1 MDHRDIDGGPGYD
14 ADLESRL
21 YAEIHYSNDTYPDQL
36 PSGVLPRNNNHSRHG
51 YSSNNSTPNIMNQY
65 PSTSPRYRSH
75 SNAHPKPHQNS
86 WELDPRA
93 NCEPYN
99 SAMYSRNHQGPG
111 ISSNYNYSSHQ
122 QSSSNYSRNNE
133 MYSRKSRPL
142 MDNYAYSYPSLPQQY
157 DYMND
162 SMSFTQ
168 LANNYNHSPTQ
179 NRPPSRSSVPSP
191 APHRRNNNIDI
202 RNRKHLHHNSSRR
215 AQTQKTVA
223 HKKNSSPAKKKAGRN
238 KEKVVKSHR
247 NTNSHRENVT
257 TATISKNVSENSVE
271 DTQPI
276 STNETTSKYDVAAKS
291 NQPQE
296 INPSEP
302 CNSVDIPSDSD
313 ESIFEVP
320 VPPKPQP
327 LLIDLKDSDET
338 SNSDD
343 DDEEQSSVVMSEKS
357 QCLQQQQ
364 EQPLSS
370 SLPLLI
376 NDKNTNSSETIIPT
390 VISSSESTRELP
402 NANMNPPTININSEE
417 ISNDIDTISN
427 NIIINCTQVATG
439 VTTLA
444 DIRRIRESANAPPTI
459 DGLSDD
465 SMTESEAMKWGQI
478 EGQMGGNNGDKST
491 NNEWNR
497 LPRNSDNSID
507 KTAEKTTDNQ
517 SRLKY
522 IETAAKIID
531 ETLSS
536 FLNIPSIYVKRKRS
550 QQSESESEINN
561 ELNNSAK
568 NVDENKAKKPA
579 NEKSFEE
586 SLHEPRPKKLEQ
598 FYNEPRPG
606 IMMLDVHKI
615 QSRMPSDPNRWPI
628 LDADKG
634 YTVNVRNRKKKCS
647 LCHREGHLRDK
658 CPNHR
663 EVPTCHM
670 CGEVGHFEPR
680 CPHSMCLT
688 CGTKFSSYR
697 KTCENC
703 RNTKCNMCKS
713 IGHTSDT
720 CPDLWRRYHQ
730 TTPPN
735 ASVKS
740 SRETGTSKLSSSKSR
755 HIHNDDCKISEKQS
769 NNEIMPSVNQSESSN
784 LKLSVDDKSLVGIEI
799 KNESLPSS
807 SSSTEVL
814 NGHIFFHWKSSNLW
828 PDNLI
833 QNYTRLNDIEGSII
847 DGLISGT
854 IFPAFIT
861 ELDDICPFELI
872 MGYHNGFAQM
882 FLQTY
887 SEEVLELLK
896 KLIIM
901 WLIRNDDEKWLMIG
915 SMTLPINRR
924 KLLHTIKE
932 RQVLARSTWSTADQE
947 NMCNLLKQIDSR
959 KKIIEDIYKSYPI
972 VRPPDVQLS
981 LEKVETTTND
991 IKWRVVLCLYYCE
1004 WIKGAK
1010 EIIDNFHTMIMELE
1024 RNKFYIE
1031 IPVTMY
1037 LKILQFC
1044 NEVFTPHTSQHIID
1058 GAKRCVE
1065 SMSKKDKNEK
1075 KISSPLSKNKVI
1087 MQTLYKLMFEYELC
1101 KRKKK
1106 LSNRK
1111 VMKKFDDI
1119 ENLLL
1124 NCPENDKY
1132 TKSLESYRELLD
1144 GDGSIQQLTVIL
1156 GYFTSLLRKKLGLSE
1171 EWRKKTVQ
1179 KICKDLEEIGHLNKL
1194 SDLNNK
1200 TAAHGSVDISSDSDS
1215 DVIEVPVEKKKIEE
1229 LTIDDDENNKI
1240 LNDKD
1245 DDDDE
1250 DYDDSELIRKLKE
1263 IMKTSTTATS
1273 DAYNKK
1279 NVSNES
1285 TNANESQTNLE
1296 DDNEEAI
1303 LLNNLAILEELIDDP
1318 ELQ

>member
-36 PSGVLPRNNNHSRHG
+36 PSNASPGNNNHNGHG
-51 YSSNNSTPNIMNQY
+51 YPSNNPIPNIMNQY
-65 PSTSPRYRSH
+65 PSMSSRYRFN
-75 SNAHPKPHQNS
+75 SNAHPKPHPNS
-86 WELDPRA
+86 WGLNSRP
-93 NCEPYN
+93 NCEPHN
-99 SAMYSRNHQGPG
+99 SAMYSRNYQEPG
-111 ISSNYNYSSHQ
+111 ISSNYNHSSHQ
-122 QSSSNYSRNNE
+122 QSSLNYSRNNE
-133 MYSRKSRPL
+133 MYSKKPRPL
-142 MDNYAYSYPSLPQQY
+142 MDNFAYSYPSLPHQY
-157 DYMND
+157 DYTND
-162 SMSFTQ
+162 RMSYPQ
-168 LANNYNHSPTQ
+168 LANDYENPPIR
-179 NRPPSRSSVPSP
+179 NRIASRSSVPP
-191 APHRRNNNIDI
+191 APHRRNNNIDVG
-202 RNRKHLHHNSSRR
+202 NHKQLNHNSSRR
-215 AQTQKTVA
+215 AQTQKTVG
-223 HKKNSSPAKKKAGRN
+223 HKKNSSPAKKKIGRN
-238 KEKVVKSHR
+238 KASNSNKI
-247 NTNSHRENVT
+247 TNSHRENAI
-257 TATISKNVSENSVE
+257 TATNSKITFDNSIE
-271 DTQPI
+271 DIRPPGTD
-276 STNETTSKYDVAAKS
+276 ETTSKYDVTAKS

-296 INPSEP
+296 INPSVS

-320 VPPKPQP
+320 VPPKPKP
-327 LLIDLKDSDET
+327 LIIDLKDSDEA
-338 SNSDD
+338 SNSD
-343 DDEEQSSVVMSEKS
+343 DDEEQSPVVMSEKS
-357 QCLQQQQ
+357 QSLQQQQ

-370 SLPLLI
+370 LLLST
-376 NDKNTNSSETIIPT
+376 NDKDTNSSSTIIQT
-390 VISSSESTRELP
+390 VISSSESTQELP
-402 NANMNPPTININSEE
+402 DTNMISPTINTNTEE
-417 ISNDIDTISN
+417 LSNDIDTISN

-444 DIRRIRESANAPPTI
+444 DIKRIRESTNAPPTT

-491 NNEWNR
+491 DSEWNQ
-497 LPRNSDNSID
+497 LPRNSENNID
-507 KTAEKTTDNQ
+507 KTTNAQ
-517 SRLKY
+517 STLKSVE
-522 IETAAKIID
+522 IVARVID
-531 ETLSS
+531 ETPSS
-536 FLNIPSIYVKRKRS
+536 GTRSTSINAKRKRS
-550 QQSESESEINN
+550 QRSESGSEINN
-561 ELNNSAK
+561 ELNNSEK
-568 NVDENKAKKPA
+568 NVDRNRTKKPA
-579 NEKSFEE
+579 KEKSFEE
-586 SLHEPRPKKLEQ
+586 SLHEPRPKKLEL

-606 IMMLDVHKI
+606 IIMLDVHKI
-615 QSRMPSDPNRWPI
+615 QSRMPSDPNRWAI

-634 YTVNVRNRKKKCS
+634 YTVNMRDRKKKCS

-663 EVPTCHM
+663 QVPTCHM

-703 RNTKCNMCKS
+703 RNTKCSMCKS
-713 IGHTSDT
+713 VGHTNDT

-740 SRETGTSKLSSSKSR
+740 SRETGTSKLSSSKSPY
-755 HIHNDDCKISEKQS
+755 IHNDDRTISEIQS
-769 NNEIMPSVNQSESSN
+769 NNEIIPSVNQSESSN
-784 LKLSVDDKSLVGIEI
+784 LNSSKRDKNLVGVEI
-799 KNESLPSS
+799 KSESIESLPSS
-807 SSSTEVL
+807 PSSSSSKKVL
-814 NGHIFFHWKSSNLW
+814 NGYIFFHWKSSNLW

-847 DGLISGT
+847 DGLIAGT

-887 SEEVLELLK
+887 NEQVLELLK

-915 SMTLPINRR
+915 SATLPINRR
-924 KLLHTIKE
+924 KLLNAIKE

-947 NMCNLLKQIDSR
+947 NMCDLLKQIDSR

-972 VRPPDVQLS
+972 VRPSDVQLS

-1024 RNKFYIE
+1024 RNKYYIE
-1031 IPVTMY
+1031 IPVPMY

-1058 GAKRCVE
+1058 GAKRCME
-1065 SMSKKDKNEK
+1065 SMSKQNENK
-1075 KISSPLSKNKVI
+1075 KKVSSPLSKNKVI

-1106 LSNRK
+1106 LSNRR

-1132 TKSLESYRELLD
+1132 IKSLESYRELLD

-1200 TAAHGSVDISSDSDS
+1200 TVAHGSIEISSDSDS
-1215 DVIEVPVEKKKIEE
+1215 DIIEVSVEEKKIEE
-1229 LTIDDDENNKI
+1229 LTISDDEKNKI
-1240 LNDKD
+1240 LNDE
-1245 DDDDE
+1245 DDDE
-1250 DYDDSELIRKLKE
+1250 DYDDSELIRTLKE

-1273 DAYNKK
+1273 DANNKENIFNK
-1279 NVSNES
+1279 S
-1285 TNANESQTNLE
+1285 TNANETQTNSE

-1303 LLNNLAILEELIDDP
+1303 LLSNLAMLEELIDDP

>member
-730 TTPPN
+730 TT
-735 ASVKS
+735 
-740 SRETGTSKLSSSKSR
+740 TGTSVIVPTNPSKILKSPNELSCCNCSKIGHHSSNCKKYRWSQHFISPRFVTSYTKGPCYVSDDATNEDGDGDTTIDSLNETINSTIEEIAETSKEPSAKLQLLYEYSNAPSDAMKTWPSQTINLSVYRPRHHINQWKKNFIEPTFLRTQFPPAVNCHFSIQIDPLPGLHKYNLILKAANHECLVCLKKLMTQWLDRRETDDQLIMNNNDHLPWTKVDLLEFLSKQLCQFSSSITTRDLRRAFHILPNCTEMYKSLPEIDRERFIMTLRRTKREATAFVYNHGLVSTAKSILSEFKIFMKQLAFLPITDNHPVPPDIYMSAVWFYFELFSPCLSIKILRAICKYNKRQKKEKRRGKKNSNQNEKPDLLPEIFDEHEVMALFAEIKRAPKINPDPVCEVNTSIPVCSSKSDTTGSM
-755 HIHNDDCKISEKQS
+755 IDDVIQDIGNTS
-769 NNEIMPSVNQSESSN
+769 NNVPFLNEQMLSESTPQTQSQPTEQTQSDPTKQKNDENETAKVAIPKNTQMAAKKSKVKQKKGKRAKLEISKLLPKPRAKN
-784 LKLSVDDKSLVGIEI
+784 LKNKSEI
-799 KNESLPSS
+799 
-807 SSSTEVL
+807 L
-814 NGHIFFHWKSSNLW
+814 NYVYNASIHAHQNDLKA
-828 PDNLI
+828 LI
-833 QNYTRLNDIEGSII
+833 PRI
-847 DGLISGT
+847 D
-854 IFPAFIT
+854 
-861 ELDDICPFELI
+861 
-872 MGYHNGFAQM
+872 H
-882 FLQTY
+882 
-887 SEEVLELLK
+887 
-896 KLIIM
+896 
-901 WLIRNDDEKWLMIG
+901 MID
-915 SMTLPINRR
+915 R
-924 KLLHTIKE
+924 
-932 RQVLARSTWSTADQE
+932 A
-947 NMCNLLKQIDSR
+947 
-959 KKIIEDIYKSYPI
+959 
-972 VRPPDVQLS
+972 
-981 LEKVETTTND
+981 
-991 IKWRVVLCLYYCE
+991 
-1004 WIKGAK
+1004 
-1010 EIIDNFHTMIMELE
+1010 
-1024 RNKFYIE
+1024 
-1031 IPVTMY
+1031 
-1037 LKILQFC
+1037 
-1044 NEVFTPHTSQHIID
+1044 
-1058 GAKRCVE
+1058 
-1065 SMSKKDKNEK
+1065 
-1075 KISSPLSKNKVI
+1075 
-1087 MQTLYKLMFEYELC
+1087 
-1101 KRKKK
+1101 
-1106 LSNRK
+1106 
-1111 VMKKFDDI
+1111 
-1119 ENLLL
+1119 
-1124 NCPENDKY
+1124 
-1132 TKSLESYRELLD
+1132 
-1144 GDGSIQQLTVIL
+1144 
-1156 GYFTSLLRKKLGLSE
+1156 KLGLVVE
-1171 EWRKKTVQ
+1171 EEVMGLWRRSRAVQ
-1179 KICKDLEEIGHLNKL
+1179 MSKGI
-1194 SDLNNK
+1194 
-1200 TAAHGSVDISSDSDS
+1200 V
-1215 DVIEVPVEKKKIEE
+1215 
-1229 LTIDDDENNKI
+1229 TI
-1240 LNDKD
+1240 
-1245 DDDDE
+1245 
-1250 DYDDSELIRKLKE
+1250 
-1263 IMKTSTTATS
+1263 
-1273 DAYNKK
+1273 
-1279 NVSNES
+1279 
-1285 TNANESQTNLE
+1285 
-1296 DDNEEAI
+1296 
-1303 LLNNLAILEELIDDP
+1303 
-1318 ELQ
+1318 